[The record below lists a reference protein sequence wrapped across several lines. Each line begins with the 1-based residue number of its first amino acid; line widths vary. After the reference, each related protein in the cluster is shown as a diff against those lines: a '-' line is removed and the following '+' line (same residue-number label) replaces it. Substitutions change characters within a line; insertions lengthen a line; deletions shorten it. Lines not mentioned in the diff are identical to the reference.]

1 MSNRV
6 VIVSGVRTAIGN
18 FGGALRDIPVVKL
31 GSIVIKESLK
41 KAGLRPIVN
50 EKVKKYAP
58 TPFKDAGMIDLEKQ
72 YYDYD
77 NSLIGVH
84 VDEVIM
90 GNVLQAGLGQNPARQ
105 ASIYAGIPKETP
117 AFTVNKVCASGL
129 KAIALGAQEIALGE
143 AEVVIAG
150 GMENMSQ
157 VPYGLP
163 KARWGYRMDVNVKAD
178 LVDLM
183 VLDGLWEIFY
193 GYHMGFT
200 AENIAEKYGISR
212 REQDEIGVLSHQRAL
227 KAIREGIFK
236 EEIVPV
242 TIPPA
247 KRGEPPKIFDTD
259 ERPRETNMELMA
271 QLPPVFKKDGT
282 VTAGNASGINDAAAA
297 VVLMSER
304 KAEKLGLKPL
314 AYIKCYAS
322 AGVDP
327 AYMGLGPIPAV
338 RKVLDKAGLTI
349 NDIDVVELNEA
360 FAAQFIACQRELN
373 LDLNKTNLHGSG
385 ISLGHPIGCTGARL
399 VVTMIHEMRRRN
411 LKIGLAALC
420 IGGGQGM
427 AMLLEKP

>member
-1 MSNRV
+1 
-6 VIVSGVRTAIGN
+6 
-18 FGGALRDIPVVKL
+18 
-31 GSIVIKESLK
+31 
-41 KAGLRPIVN
+41 
-50 EKVKKYAP
+50 
-58 TPFKDAGMIDLEKQ
+58 
-72 YYDYD
+72 
-77 NSLIGVH
+77 
-84 VDEVIM
+84 
-90 GNVLQAGLGQNPARQ
+90 
-105 ASIYAGIPKETP
+105 
-117 AFTVNKVCASGL
+117 
-129 KAIALGAQEIALGE
+129 
-143 AEVVIAG
+143 
-150 GMENMSQ
+150 
-157 VPYGLP
+157 
-163 KARWGYRMDVNVKAD
+163 
-178 LVDLM
+178 
-183 VLDGLWEIFY
+183 
-193 GYHMGFT
+193 
-200 AENIAEKYGISR
+200 
-212 REQDEIGVLSHQRAL
+212 
-227 KAIREGIFK
+227 
-236 EEIVPV
+236 
-242 TIPPA
+242 
-247 KRGEPPKIFDTD
+247 
-259 ERPRETNMELMA
+259 
-271 QLPPVFKKDGT
+271 
-282 VTAGNASGINDAAAA
+282 INDAAAA